1 MSGSFGSRND
11 MISDKFNAVAKIKIF
26 TEMVQR
32 EKKNMKINGKFS
44 VNPKSL
50 VYHPLKPTQLDPVQL
65 QKQLDAPDD
74 SSKMD
79 PELTKKIADS
89 RKTPQEKNKWPIT
102 SSERIGW
109 LWKEG
114 VKEHKDDKRW
124 KKPLASCEETKYA
137 KAYVMSMGKSP
148 YAAQ

>member
-50 VYHPLKPTQLDPVQL
+50 VYLPLKPTQLDPVQL

-74 SSKMD
+74 SSTMD

-89 RKTPQEKNKWPIT
+89 RM
-102 SSERIGW
+102 
-109 LWKEG
+109 
-114 VKEHKDDKRW
+114 
-124 KKPLASCEETKYA
+124 EEPCCPFELFP
-137 KAYVMSMGKSP
+137 MSPVYIYIFKGGCSK
-148 YAAQ
+148 